1 MYSIATGD
9 KTDEVITLNNRVFGM
24 PIREDILHR
33 VVVWQ
38 VYKGASLTCSWRKDV
53 KDLTV

>member
-38 VYKGASLTCSWRKDV
+38 VYKGAGLTCSWRKDV